1 LLIDQSNSISKSLD
15 DDVDT
20 IDVDVDPDVLVD
32 VDPYIIEREAKI
44 LQAAK
49 HVIMARAQQKLFH

>member
-1 LLIDQSNSISKSLD
+1 LFVDQTKSIGKSLD
-15 DDVDT
+15 DNVHT
-20 IDVDVDPDVLVD
+20 FYEDVDPDVLVD
-32 VDPYIIEREAKI
+32 VNPDIIEREAKI